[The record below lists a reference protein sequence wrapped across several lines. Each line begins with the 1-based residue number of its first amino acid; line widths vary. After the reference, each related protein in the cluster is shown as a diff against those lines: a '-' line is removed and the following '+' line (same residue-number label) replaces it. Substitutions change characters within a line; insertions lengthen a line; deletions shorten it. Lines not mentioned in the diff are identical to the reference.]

1 MHQNIGGNIKL
12 SILLEMHVELV
23 PDVDPYFSTPI
34 LVSES
39 TPQVIVFLSDFAD
52 ATDPDSQSHF
62 SLFKDNE

>member
-1 MHQNIGGNIKL
+1 
-12 SILLEMHVELV
+12 MHVELV
-23 PDVDPYFSTPI
+23 PDVDPYYPYFSTPI